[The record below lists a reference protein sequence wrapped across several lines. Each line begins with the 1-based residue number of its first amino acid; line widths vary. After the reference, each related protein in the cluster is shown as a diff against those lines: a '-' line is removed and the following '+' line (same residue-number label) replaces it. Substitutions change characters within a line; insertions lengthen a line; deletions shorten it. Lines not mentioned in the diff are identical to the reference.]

1 MSLAGS
7 RYAAGV
13 EYDGS
18 QFHGWQ
24 YQCGQSSVQE
34 VVESAL
40 SYVADHSV
48 RVIAAGRTDA
58 GVHGIGQVI
67 HFDSA
72 QSRPLRGWLRG
83 TNTRLPTGV
92 TLSWVHPVD
101 VKFHARYSAIARS
114 YRYVLCNRMVPP
126 TYLSRLVTWD
136 HRTFNLTRMRSAAR
150 TLLGRHDFSA
160 YRAASCQA
168 HSPVRELRRLDVQQ
182 LDGWIWFDLLADA
195 FLQRMVRNIVGV
207 LLAIG
212 AGEKEVDWAESVLQS
227 RDRTRGG
234 ITAPAA
240 GLYLVNAIY
249 PDTYTGIRRMNPCR
263 FW

>member
-1 MSLAGS
+1 MSLEGS

-40 SYVADHSV
+40 SFVADHPI
-48 RVIAAGRTDA
+48 RVIAAGRTDT

-72 QSRPLRGWLRG
+72 QSRSLRAWLRG

-92 TLSWVHPVD
+92 TLSWVQPVD
-101 VKFHARYSAIARS
+101 VEFHARYSAIARS
-114 YRYVLCNRMVPP
+114 YRYVLCNRTVPP

-136 HRTFNLTRMRSAAR
+136 HRAFNLTRMRSAAQTVR
-150 TLLGRHDFSA
+150 L
-160 YRAASCQA
+160 
-168 HSPVRELRRLDVQQ
+168 PVRPIVQFVNCVGSTFINSMVGSGLICWPMGFFNGWCAISWVFCLPSARAIKRWAGPSLFSKAETALRE
-182 LDGWIWFDLLADA
+182 G
-195 FLQRMVRNIVGV
+195 
-207 LLAIG
+207 
-212 AGEKEVDWAESVLQS
+212 
-227 RDRTRGG
+227 
-234 ITAPAA
+234 
-240 GLYLVNAIY
+240 
-249 PDTYTGIRRMNPCR
+249 
-263 FW
+263 

>member
-1 MSLAGS
+1 
-7 RYAAGV
+7 V

-24 YQCGQSSVQE
+24 YQCGQCSVQE
-34 VVESAL
+34 AVESAL
-40 SYVADHSV
+40 SYVADHPV
-48 RVIAAGRTDA
+48 RVIAAGRTDT

-72 QSRPLRGWLRG
+72 QSRSLRAWLRG
-83 TNTRLPTGV
+83 TNAHLPTGV

-101 VKFHARYSAIARS
+101 AKFHARYSAIARS
-114 YRYVLCNRMVPP
+114 YRYVLCNREVPP

-136 HRTFNLTRMRSAAR
+136 YRRFNVTRMRSAAR

-160 YRAASCQA
+160 YRAAACQA
-168 HSPVRELRRLDVQQ
+168 HSPVRELRRLDIQQ

-212 AGEKEVDWAESVLQS
+212 AGEKEMDWAELVLQS
-227 RDRTRGG
+227 RDRTQGG

>member
-1 MSLAGS
+1 MSLEGS

-24 YQCGQSSVQE
+24 YQCGQPSVQE
-34 VVESAL
+34 AVESAL
-40 SYVADHSV
+40 SYVADDSV
-48 RVIAAGRTDA
+48 RVIAAGRTDT

-72 QSRPLRGWLRG
+72 QSRPLRAWLRG
-83 TNTRLPTGV
+83 ANTRLPTGV
-92 TLSWVHPVD
+92 TLSWVRPVD
-101 VKFHARYSAIARS
+101 LKFHARYSAIGRS
-114 YRYVLCNRMVPP
+114 YRYVICNRSIPP
-126 TYLSRLVTWD
+126 TYLSQLVTWD
-136 HRTFNLTRMRSAAR
+136 YRTFDLMRMRSAAR
-150 TLLGRHDFSA
+150 ALLGRHDFSA
-160 YRAASCQA
+160 YRASSCQA
-168 HSPVRELRRLDVQQ
+168 HSPVRELRCLDIQQ
-182 LDGWIWFDLLADA
+182 VDGWIWFDLLADA

-212 AGEKEVDWAESVLQS
+212 AGEKEVSWAQSVLQS
-227 RDRTRGG
+227 RDRTQGG

-240 GLYLVNAIY
+240 GLYLVNVIY
-249 PDTYTGIRRMNPCR
+249 PDTYAGIPRMSPCR